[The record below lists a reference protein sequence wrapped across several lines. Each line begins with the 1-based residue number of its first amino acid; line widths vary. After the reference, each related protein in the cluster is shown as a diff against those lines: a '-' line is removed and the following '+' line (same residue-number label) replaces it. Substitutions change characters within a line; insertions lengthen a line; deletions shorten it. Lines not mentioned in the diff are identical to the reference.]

1 MHGPIQWQDF
11 EHVALLYQLCALF
24 QFQHNIAA
32 ISGLCGLPIFRTVID
47 FYALF
52 ELWTINYF

>member
-1 MHGPIQWQDF
+1 
-11 EHVALLYQLCALF
+11 LYQLCALF

-32 ISGLCGLPIFRTVID
+32 IFGLCGLPIFRTVID

-52 ELWTINYF
+52 ELWTINSL